1 MGLIVTTKAD
11 VTDLIELAT
20 IKTRLGISGSSEDSL
35 LGELIDEASS
45 AIVDYVGRD
54 LARQTYAETMK
65 GLGRTRALLS
75 RFPVDSDSVTAT
87 IEGVAETG
95 FAVQNAET
103 GILWLED
110 AWDDRWEDEETVS
123 VSYKAGFL
131 IPQTATAK
139 GNVTTWTASAAYV
152 AGAWVRPSTP
162 SLSPFFMECST
173 AGTAGGSEPTWPAA
187 GSTVTDGT
195 VGWTARRAWELPNVI
210 RSCAWLTVQDLYSR
224 QGAERPGLVAW
235 SAAGHSETY
244 ASDSTS
250 ADLPP
255 NVKRTLDRWRLQ

>member
-20 IKTRLGISGSSEDSL
+20 VKTRLGISGSSEDSL
-35 LGELIDEASS
+35 LGDLIDEASS

-54 LARQTYAETMK
+54 LARQSYTETMK
-65 GLGRTRALLS
+65 GLGRTRVLLS
-75 RFPVDSDSVTAT
+75 RFPVDSDSLTVT
-87 IEGVAETG
+87 IEGVAEDEY
-95 FAVQNAET
+95 AVESAET
-103 GILWLED
+103 GVVWLED

-123 VSYKAGFL
+123 VSYKAGYL
-131 IPQTATAK
+131 IPQATSAK
-139 GNVTTWTASAAYV
+139 GNLTTWTANTAYV

-162 SLSPFFMECST
+162 SLSPYYMECTT
-173 AGTAGGSEPTWPAA
+173 AGTTGASEPTWPAA

-195 VGWTARRAWELPNVI
+195 VVWTARRAWELPKVI

-224 QGAERPGLVAW
+224 QGAERPGLVSW

-244 ASDSTS
+244 ASDSSS